1 MKKYFLTLVASFMTV
16 IAFAQLKQPQVVSEI
31 LTGVKPAMQHTVNPM
46 KFTGKI
52 QAPVKK
58 QTTRRAVSRR
68 VSPVDLEG
76 EYIAC
81 TYQFVTEKNES
92 TGAYELVPNTISR
105 KGITARIEVTGE
117 NTIAIYGINTNAL
130 ASETKIDATVNDNG
144 SITIAAGQTLWSHD
158 TYGDFIMGNCS
169 GENITD
175 AFTGT
180 AYDDGSIGIDQ
191 LWAEFYGTGDEQSIN
206 GSICRTFLAPV
217 NGTMSYETDEI
228 NETTGEE
235 TGARVEVS
243 QNCFISQS
251 EDAKTV
257 TVWNFHNF
265 TLGEVVDIA
274 IEPDKTFSI
283 AGGEQMVYYHSK
295 YGYFPLWGLNGNSL
309 DDLTGKVEG
318 AQLKAE
324 MGLAYYISGLGG
336 FPFPNDIFTIDL
348 TDGTEF
354 AVPEAETGEL
364 VTLPEGLTATEY
376 PFSYSIYVGDER
388 QNITSKAKVAKSEN
402 DIYFQGLDV
411 YIPEA
416 WVKGTYDAEKG
427 TVTIP
432 VTYTGAYNDAP
443 HFFAG
448 YGGEDGPKELVLD
461 YDADADTYSY
471 SATIMIYKGST
482 TTSYAYFYNGL
493 FLGTKPSPVTPP
505 AGLQTVDMPLKGNY
519 FDRDAKDPV
528 EKTGTVKVG
537 RDGADL
543 YIQNL
548 FADKVEGGW
557 VKGTFTT
564 TENGQYVVFP
574 MNQYVGDLS
583 KNGLSAYLTG
593 YYQENESAEGSV
605 SDVIFSYTNDGT
617 YEYYMALNPVILT
630 RFKNSIKSESF
641 WQAGM
646 TIGDAP
652 TGINAL
658 NADKVQKSDGAWYT
672 IGGQRV
678 AQPTQKG
685 LYIHNGKKI
694 VIK

>member
-68 VSPVDLEG
+68 VSAADLEG

-81 TYQFVTEKNES
+81 TYQFVTEKNET
-92 TGAYELVPNTISR
+92 TGAYELVPSTISR

-144 SITIAAGQTLWSHD
+144 SITIAAGQTIWSHN

-191 LWAEFYGTGDEQSIN
+191 LWAEFYGTGDEQGIN
-206 GSICRTFLAPV
+206 GSICQTFLAPV

-228 NETTGEE
+228 NETTGAK
-235 TGARVEVS
+235 TGERVKID

-283 AGGEQMVYYHSK
+283 AGGEQMVYYHSQ

-376 PFSYSIYVGDER
+376 PFSYSLYVGGER
-388 QNITSKAKVAKSEN
+388 QDITSKAKVAKSEN

-432 VTYTGAYNDAP
+432 VTYTGAYNGAP

-448 YGGEDGPKELVLD
+448 YGGENGPKELVLD

-519 FDRDAKDPV
+519 FDGDAENPV

-537 RDGADL
+537 RDGDDL

-583 KNGLSAYLTG
+583 NGLSAYLTG

-630 RFKNSIKSESF
+630 RFKNSINSVSF

-658 NADKVQKSDGAWYT
+658 SADKVQKSDGAWYT